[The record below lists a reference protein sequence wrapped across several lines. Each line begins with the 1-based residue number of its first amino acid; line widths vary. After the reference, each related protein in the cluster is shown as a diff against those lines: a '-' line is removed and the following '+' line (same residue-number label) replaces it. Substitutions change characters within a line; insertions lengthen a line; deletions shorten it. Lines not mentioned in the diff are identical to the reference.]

1 MIRFPEFSPSKTL
14 PFSSTSSGLTPKN
27 GKVAEPGLTGVTPAI
42 GEIKTDPVSV
52 CHHVSM
58 IWHEAFPTTR

>member
-27 GKVAEPGLTGVTPAI
+27 GKVAEPGLTGVTPAMERSKQI
-42 GEIKTDPVSV
+42 QFQSAT
-52 CHHVSM
+52 M
-58 IWHEAFPTTR
+58 YL